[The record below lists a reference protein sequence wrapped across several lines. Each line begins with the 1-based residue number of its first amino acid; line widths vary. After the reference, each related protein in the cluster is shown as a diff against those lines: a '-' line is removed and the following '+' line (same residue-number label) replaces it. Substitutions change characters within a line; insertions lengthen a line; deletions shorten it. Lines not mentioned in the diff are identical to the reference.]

1 MLGVALSLTWGATE
15 LLAQDEPTLGPDDY
29 DQWERL
35 GGAVLSADGTWMAV
49 SISRVS
55 DEGEL
60 RVHRTDSDSVVVV
73 QYGTRPNFA
82 SDGAWLAYSIG
93 VSPDERDAA
102 PGRGPVHN
110 SLGLI
115 NLRTGEQ
122 EKIEDIQSFSF
133 SDDGAYLAI
142 RRYKPEDKESEGV
155 DVIVRTMST
164 GSLMSFG
171 NVSSLAWQDEGQ
183 LLALTIDADG
193 QIGNAVSVF
202 DPSSGQIRS
211 LDTDAATY
219 RGLSWRE
226 ESADLAVLKTFED
239 EAYEDTAHV
248 ALAWR
253 DLDEN
258 RYESFQ
264 LDPRA
269 ESYFPQSMRM
279 VEFRSPSWSEDGSAL
294 FVGIQ
299 ERRPD
304 PDWEPAEDDDDGEE
318 NEEGEEAEE
327 GGDAE
332 SEDDAGDD
340 DEDDDDPPGVEIW
353 HAKDLDPVP
362 QQRVRE
368 QQLRRVNFLSAWYP
382 EEGRFVQLGDDL
394 TDEI

>member
-1 MLGVALSLTWGATE
+1 MRSRFVIACTWAMLGVVLQLTWGATDV
-15 LLAQDEPTLGPDDY
+15 LAQGEPTLGPGDY

-35 GGAVLSADGTWMAV
+35 GGAVLSPDGTWMAV
-49 SISRVS
+49 TINRVS

-60 RVHRTDSDSVVVV
+60 RIHRTDSDSVVVV
-73 QYGTRPNFA
+73 PFGTRATFTN
-82 SDGAWLAYSIG
+82 DGAWLAYSIG
-93 VSPDERDAA
+93 VSPDARDAA
-102 PGRGPVHN
+102 RRARNPVQN
-110 SLGLI
+110 SLGLM
-115 NLRTGEQ
+115 NLLTGEQ
-122 EKIEDIQSFSF
+122 EEIEDIQSFSF

-142 RRYKPEDKESEGV
+142 RRYKPEDKESDGV
-155 DVIVRTMST
+155 DVIVRTMAT

-171 NVSSLAWQDEGQ
+171 NVSGQAWQDEGH

-202 DPSSGQIRS
+202 DPSSGQLRS

-219 RGLSWRE
+219 RGLAWRD
-226 ESADLAVLKTFED
+226 ESADLSVLKTFED
-239 EAYEDTAHV
+239 EAYQDTAHV

-258 RYESFQ
+258 RYESFR

-269 ESYFPQSMRM
+269 DSYFPQSMRM
-279 VEFRSPSWSEDGSAL
+279 VEFRRPLWSDDGSAL

-304 PDWEPAEDDDDGEE
+304 PDWEPAEDEDGENEEDEE
-318 NEEGEEAEE
+318 NEEGEENEE
-327 GGDAE
+327 AE
-332 SEDDAGDD
+332 SDDDEEAESSA

-362 QQRVRE
+362 QQRVRNS
-368 QQLRRVNFLSAWYP
+368 VSASSSS
-382 EEGRFVQLGDDL
+382 GA
-394 TDEI
+394 